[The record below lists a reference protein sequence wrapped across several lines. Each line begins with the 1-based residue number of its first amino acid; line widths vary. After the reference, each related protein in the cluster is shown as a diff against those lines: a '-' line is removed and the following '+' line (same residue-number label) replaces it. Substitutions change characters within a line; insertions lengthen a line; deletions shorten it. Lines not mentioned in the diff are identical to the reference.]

1 MIDPTIGVVLV
12 ALSTV
17 NTAVMIGLGFFRRP
31 SRASAI
37 WSIAFILA
45 MVTSYGWV
53 AADVTGSPTLRAGC
67 AGGLL
72 GATLLV
78 WSGVRA
84 WRGKRPFV
92 GVAAGVTA
100 VFCIALPL
108 AAGNDVFGLVF
119 RVVFAVG
126 AAFAALTLAE
136 LVKIGPHLRHET
148 MPLALASSGFIL
160 FGTLSVVDAVLQG
173 PPAAGSDGL
182 DLIRNLNSMGSIV
195 YGTAA
200 LITVLLLTR
209 EGAPTQRAPKTASP
223 FRAVAEDR
231 LRRAEA
237 LGDKW
242 WCLLD
247 IRLDDPVDLR
257 EAFSATDFARVADR
271 FARDVRAVLPADADI
286 VSQDAAHITVL
297 LPRPE
302 GAVRQLLSRLLDRVA
317 TPDPAQPIAVRV
329 SASIGWAGVDVVGYD
344 LDELLAAA
352 RLAGAEAQRSG
363 GDRWERVSAAQHSPR

>member
-17 NTAVMIGLGFFRRP
+17 NTAVMIGLGFFRHP

-37 WSIAFILA
+37 WSFAFTLA
-45 MVTSYGWV
+45 MVTSYGWI
-53 AADVTGSPTLRAGC
+53 ASDVTGSAALRAGC
-67 AGGLL
+67 AGALL
-72 GATLLV
+72 GATIFV
-78 WSGVRA
+78 WAGVRA

-92 GVAAGVTA
+92 EIAAGVT
-100 VFCIALPL
+100 VVLCIALPL
-108 AAGNDVFGLVF
+108 AAESDAFGLAF
-119 RVVFAVG
+119 RLAFVVG

-136 LVKIGPHLRHET
+136 LVKMGARMRHEI

-160 FGTLSVVDAVLQG
+160 FGVLSTVDAFVQG
-173 PPAAGSDGL
+173 APAAGSDGL
-182 DLIRNLNSMGSIV
+182 DLMRNLNSMASIV
-195 YGTAA
+195 YGGAA

-209 EGAPTQRAPKTASP
+209 DGAPILRTKMAPSP

-271 FARDVRAVLPADADI
+271 FARDVRSVLPADADI
-286 VSQDAAHITVL
+286 VSHDDTHMTVL

-302 GAVRQLLSRLLDRVA
+302 GAVRGLLARLLDRVA
-317 TPDPAQPIAVRV
+317 TPDPTHPIAVRV
-329 SASIGWAGVDVVGYD
+329 SATIGWAGVDVVGYD
-344 LDELLAAA
+344 LDDLLAAA

-363 GDRWERVSAAQHSPR
+363 GDRWERVSAAPPSRG

>member
-12 ALSTV
+12 ALATV
-17 NTAVMIGLGFFRRP
+17 NTAVIIGLGFFRRP

-37 WSIAFILA
+37 WSFAFTLA
-45 MVTSYGWV
+45 MVASYGWV
-53 AADVTGSPTLRAGC
+53 AADATGSTALRSGC
-67 AGGLL
+67 AGVLL
-72 GATLLV
+72 GATLFV
-78 WSGVRA
+78 WAGVRA

-92 GVAAGVTA
+92 EVAAGVT
-100 VFCIALPL
+100 VLSCIVLPL
-108 AAGNDVFGLVF
+108 AAGDDAFGPAF
-119 RVVFAVG
+119 RVVFFVG
-126 AAFAALTLAE
+126 AVFAALTLAE
-136 LVKIGPHLRHET
+136 LVKIGPRLRHET

-160 FGTLSVVDAVLQG
+160 FGALSTIDAFTQAA
-173 PPAAGSDGL
+173 PPAGSDGL

-195 YGTAA
+195 YGAAA

-209 EGAPTQRAPKTASP
+209 EGAPIVRTAMTPSP

-271 FARDVRAVLPADADI
+271 FARDVRSALPADADI
-286 VSQDAAHITVL
+286 LGQDDGRMTVL

-344 LDELLAAA
+344 LDDLLAAA
-352 RLAGAEAQRSG
+352 RLASTQAQRSG
-363 GDRWERVSAAQHSPR
+363 GDRWERVSVEQASRD